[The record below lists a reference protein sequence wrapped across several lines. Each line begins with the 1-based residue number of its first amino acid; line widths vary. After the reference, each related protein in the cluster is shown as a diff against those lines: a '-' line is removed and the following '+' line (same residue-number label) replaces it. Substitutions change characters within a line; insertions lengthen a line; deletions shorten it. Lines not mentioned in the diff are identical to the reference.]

1 MSDKDLIKNQV
12 LAIKEIITS
21 GEDHVYMP
29 SEEDGRECDY
39 KTAESISAYDWLE
52 GALDIKYKIDSNGD
66 CIGGEV
72 LVCFGGPTVW
82 VDTEAT
88 LIRGYWWG
96 DTCLMH
102 YHDDPMGLNDAV
114 IELWGCR

>member
-12 LAIKEIITS
+12 LAIKEVITS
-21 GEDHVYMP
+21 GEDQLYIDK
-29 SEEDGRECDY
+29 E
-39 KTAESISAYDWLE
+39 AESITAYDWLE
-52 GALDIKYKIDSNGD
+52 GALDIKYKINSNGD

-82 VDTEAT
+82 VDTEAM

-102 YHDDPMGLNDAV
+102 YHDDPMGLNDAL
-114 IELWGCR
+114 IELGECR

>member
-12 LAIKEIITS
+12 LAIKEVITS
-21 GEDHVYMP
+21 GEDQLYIDK
-29 SEEDGRECDY
+29 E
-39 KTAESISAYDWLE
+39 AESIDAFDWLE

-82 VDTEAT
+82 VDTEAM

-114 IELWGCR
+114 IELGECR

>member
-1 MSDKDLIKNQV
+1 MSDNIKDQV
-12 LAIKEIITS
+12 LAIKEAITNVK
-21 GEDHVYMP
+21 GDFGAYQFL
-29 SEEDGRECDY
+29 DD
-39 KTAESISAYDWLE
+39 ALSIN
-52 GALDIKYKIDSNGD
+52 YKIDSNGD

-82 VDTEAT
+82 VDTEAM

-114 IELWGCR
+114 IELGDCR

>member
-1 MSDKDLIKNQV
+1 MSDKDLIKDQV
-12 LAIKEIITS
+12 LAIKEVISS
-21 GEDHVYMP
+21 GEDA
-29 SEEDGRECDY
+29 
-39 KTAESISAYDWLE
+39 AESIDALDWLE
-52 GALDIKYKIDSNGD
+52 GALDIRYKINSNGD

-82 VDTEAT
+82 VDTEAM

-102 YHDDPMGLNDAV
+102 YHDDPMGLNDAL
-114 IELWGCR
+114 IELGECRS

>member
-1 MSDKDLIKNQV
+1 MSDKDLIKDQV
-12 LAIKEIITS
+12 LAIKEVITS
-21 GEDHVYMP
+21 GEDQLYIDK
-29 SEEDGRECDY
+29 E
-39 KTAESISAYDWLE
+39 AEPLTAYDWLE

-82 VDTEAT
+82 VDTEAM

-102 YHDDPMGLNDAV
+102 YHDDPMGLNDAL
-114 IELWGCR
+114 IELGECR

>member
-1 MSDKDLIKNQV
+1 MSDVFVSHQDLLKDQV
-12 LAIKEIITS
+12 LAIKEVIT
-21 GEDHVYMP
+21 
-29 SEEDGRECDY
+29 R
-39 KTAESISAYDWLE
+39 AESIDAYEWLE

-82 VDTEAT
+82 VDTEAM
-88 LIRGYWWG
+88 LIRGYWWD

-102 YHDDPMGLNDAV
+102 YHEDPMDLNDAV
-114 IELWGCR
+114 IDLGECR

>member
-1 MSDKDLIKNQV
+1 MSDKIKDQV
-12 LAIKEIITS
+12 LAIKEVITS
-21 GEDHVYMP
+21 GEDQLYIDK
-29 SEEDGRECDY
+29 E
-39 KTAESISAYDWLE
+39 AESISAYDWLE

-82 VDTEAT
+82 VDTEAM

-114 IELWGCR
+114 IELGECR